1 MKNSNCTLVLFN
13 YDWDATG
20 FARAVSASLA
30 SSASSENPA
39 SNGSAPESLDD
50 AGFDLFTFPSNARL
64 AWFDIDR
71 FVNRLVRKARA
82 GKWTAV
88 VSNHE
93 QFGALAAA
101 MLAERMGWPGTP
113 VNAVLACQ
121 HKLHARQ
128 VLAKVSPESNA
139 PFAVLDAHYGGDVPD
154 NLTYPLFVKPVKAAF
169 SVLAR
174 VVHSRD
180 ELHAHTRFGA
190 WELWVIRHLVE
201 PFERVFQKRLGPAQ
215 TAHRMMVEEPV
226 NAAQY
231 NLDGYVWQGEARMFG
246 VVDAVMYPGTQA
258 FMRWDYP
265 SVLRQDI
272 QLQALAVAQAFLG
285 AIGFT
290 HGLFNMEFFHDEAS
304 GRLTVIEFNP
314 RMAAQFSDLYL
325 RVTGLD
331 LHACALAL
339 ARGRDP
345 MGVTRVAPTA
355 GAASSLVYRTFSP
368 EQACPMPGPAQVERF
383 TAAYPD
389 AMLLPFPKDKG
400 STARDFKWL
409 GSYRYGI
416 VHLGGRDAAD
426 LRRRAD
432 AASALL
438 GWPSPYLDA
447 PMEPNSA
454 KSTPKSTLRS
464 TPKLTPRT
472 PRTPITSLP
481 GLLNSLD
488 IENHENRADQKYI
501 RPNPR
506 LGGNHSESG
515 RVRRHDGPKPVFDA
529 QTSERSV

>member
-1 MKNSNCTLVLFN
+1 MKNTSRTLVLFN

-20 FARAVSASLA
+20 FARANA
-30 SSASSENPA
+30 
-39 SNGSAPESLDD
+39 GHQLDD

-64 AWFDIDR
+64 AWFDIER
-71 FVNRLVRKARA
+71 FVTRLARQAKA
-82 GKWTAV
+82 GKWNAV

-128 VLAKVSPESNA
+128 VLAQVCPEANVA
-139 PFAVLDAHYGGDVPD
+139 FQVLDAQYGGDVPN
-154 NLTYPLFVKPVKAAF
+154 NLSYPLFVKPVKAAF

-174 VVHSRD
+174 VVHSRE

-201 PFERVFQKRLGPAQ
+201 PFERIFQKRLGPAQ

-231 NLDGYVWQGEARMFG
+231 NLDGYVWQGKAEMFG

-265 SVLRQDI
+265 SVLRQEV
-272 QLQALAVAQAFLG
+272 QQQALEVAQVFLA

-290 HGLFNMEFFHDEAS
+290 HGLFNMEFFHDQTT
-304 GRLTVIEFNP
+304 GRLSVIEFNP

-325 RVTGLD
+325 RVNGLD

-339 ARGRDP
+339 AHGKDP
-345 MGVTRVAPTA
+345 MTVTRVASTA

-368 EQACPMPGPAQVERF
+368 DQPCPMPGPAQVKQF
-383 TAAYPD
+383 AADFPD
-389 AMLLPFPKDKG
+389 GMLLPFPKDKG

-426 LRRRAD
+426 LRQRAD

-438 GWPSPYLDA
+438 GWPSPYLNA
-447 PMEPNSA
+447 PTEPNTA
-454 KSTPKSTLRS
+454 QPN
-464 TPKLTPRT
+464 PLT
-472 PRTPITSLP
+472 
-481 GLLNSLD
+481 GLFTFLET
-488 IENHENRADQKYI
+488 ENHDNPADQKHPRSHP
-501 RPNPR
+501 RPGVP
-506 LGGNHSESG
+506 HSEPG
-515 RVRRHDGPKPVFDA
+515 RLRRHDGPKPVFDA
-529 QTSERSV
+529 QTRERSV

>member
-1 MKNSNCTLVLFN
+1 MTHPSRTLVLFN

-20 FARAVSASLA
+20 FARASGATGA
-30 SSASSENPA
+30 NARQR
-39 SNGSAPESLDD
+39 LDD

-71 FVNRLVRKARA
+71 FVNRLARQA
-82 GKWTAV
+82 KNGKWTAV

-128 VLAKVSPESNA
+128 VMAQVCPQANVVY
-139 PFAVLDAHYGGDVPD
+139 AVLDTQYGGAVPD
-154 NLTYPLFVKPVKAAF
+154 TLSYPLFVKPVKAAF

-174 VVHSRD
+174 VVHSRE

-201 PFERVFQKRLGPAQ
+201 PFERVFQKRLGPSQ

-231 NLDGYVWQGEARMFG
+231 NLDGYVWHGQASMFG

-258 FMRWDYP
+258 FMRWDFP
-265 SVLRQDI
+265 SLLARDI
-272 QLQALAVAQAFLG
+272 QQRALQVAQTFLT

-290 HGLFNMEFFHDEAS
+290 YGMFNMEFFYDEATD
-304 GRLTVIEFNP
+304 RLSVIEFNP
-314 RMAAQFSDLYL
+314 RMASQFSDLYL
-325 RVTGLD
+325 RVNGVD

-339 ARGRDP
+339 AHGEHPGSLPRA
-345 MGVTRVAPTA
+345 APTA
-355 GAASSLVYRTFSP
+355 GAASSLVYRCFDP
-368 EQACPMPGPAQVERF
+368 QQECPMPGQAQTGRF
-383 TAAYPD
+383 ATDYPD
-389 AMLLPFPKDKG
+389 GMLLPFPKDKG
-400 STARDFKWL
+400 SIARDFKWL

-416 VHLGGRDAAD
+416 VHLGGRDAGD

-432 AASALL
+432 AASSLL
-438 GWPSPYLDA
+438 GWPSPYLNAPVVDA
-447 PMEPNSA
+447 AMAHAPTEPNA
-454 KSTPKSTLRS
+454 TPANLSH
-464 TPKLTPRT
+464 
-472 PRTPITSLP
+472 
-481 GLLNSLD
+481 GLLNSLET
-488 IENHENRADQKYI
+488 ENHDNIADQKHT
-501 RPNPR
+501 RSNPR
-506 LGGNHSESG
+506 PGVPHSEPG
-515 RVRRHDGPKPVFDA
+515 RLRRHDGPKPVFDA
-529 QTSERSV
+529 QTRERSV